1 MPEWIVVH
9 PVESGLRLLIA
20 SCVVQSLVI
29 VGIALRLLSRYLSGA
44 KLGWDDS
51 LALFA
56 FVCSM
61 GQTTLFGLLV
71 FGGLGHHA
79 DTVPISNQYSIPKI
93 LFCYEILHILSLNTA
108 KLSALSFYIKLF
120 ANKTMETITKLV
132 KGFIFVFMIGLLF
145 WQFLFCRPL
154 WRMFQWGGL
163 ENCGD
168 RKPLYLTIC
177 IFSIFSDIIL
187 LALPMPSIWT
197 LKMSRGTKIRLSL
210 LFASGLFTTAVSI
223 TRLAIIVG
231 INYRHDFSFYS
242 VSATYLA
249 DLEPHLTI
257 LCVSLPMIYS
267 LYAKFIKPKHKRNN
281 NTSGRRVGKRTIGM
295 SLSHRYD
302 KKRTFNTL
310 QETEH
315 DPFELEYI
323 YGSRGHVGY
332 NVSVDNGRPLQVP
345 SPTMKPGRVARDVG
359 SSRGSDEALVL
370 ETREGGNIP
379 SGIIVS
385 KKWSVS
391 RT

>member
-1 MPEWIVVH
+1 MPEWIVVQ

-20 SCVVQSLVI
+20 SCVIQAVVV

-51 LALFA
+51 LVLFA

-79 DTVPISNQYSIPKI
+79 DTVPSTNQYSIPKI
-93 LFCYEILHILSLNTA
+93 LFCYEILHIIALNTA

-120 ANKTMETITKLV
+120 ANKTVETISKLV
-132 KGFIFVFMIGLLF
+132 KGFIFVFMIGLLL

-177 IFSIFSDIIL
+177 SFSIITDIVL
-187 LALPMPSIWT
+187 LALPMPSIWA
-197 LKMSRGTKIRLSL
+197 LKMNRGTKFRLSV
-210 LFASGLFTTAVSI
+210 LFASGLLTTAVSI
-223 TRLAIIVG
+223 ARLASIVG
-231 INYRHDFSFYS
+231 INYRNDFSFYS
-242 VSATYLA
+242 VYATYLA

-267 LYAKFIKPKHKRNN
+267 LYAKFIKPKHKKNN
-281 NTSGRRVGKRTIGM
+281 PTSGRVGKRTVGM

-302 KKRTFNTL
+302 KKRTFNTI

-315 DPFELEYI
+315 DPFELEYVC
-323 YGSRGHVGY
+323 GSRGHVGY
-332 NVSVDNGRPLQVP
+332 NVSVDNGRPPQVP
-345 SPTMKPGRVARDVG
+345 PAILKSGKATRDVD
-359 SSRGSDEALVL
+359 SSRGSDTALVL
-370 ETREGGNIP
+370 DTREGDNIP
-379 SGIIVS
+379 GGIIVS
-385 KKWSVS
+385 RKWSVS

>member
-1 MPEWIVVH
+1 MPEWTVVH

-20 SCVVQSLVI
+20 SCVIQSLVI

-44 KLGWDDS
+44 RLGWDDS
-51 LALFA
+51 LVLFA

-79 DTVPISNQYSIPKI
+79 DTVPSSNQYSIPKI

-108 KLSALSFYIKLF
+108 KLSALSFYLKLF
-120 ANKTMETITKLV
+120 ANKSMEKITKLV
-132 KGFIFVFMIGLLF
+132 KGFIFVFMIGLLL

-177 IFSIFSDIIL
+177 TFSIFSDILL
-187 LALPMPSIWT
+187 LALPMPSIWA
-197 LKMSRGTKIRLSL
+197 LKMSRGTKFRLSL

-223 TRLAIIVG
+223 TRLATIIG

-267 LYAKFIKPKHKRNN
+267 LYAKFIKPKHKINN
-281 NTSGRRVGKRTIGM
+281 HASGRVGKRTIGM

-310 QETEH
+310 KETEH

-323 YGSRGHVGY
+323 YGSRRHVGY
-332 NVSVDNGRPLQVP
+332 NVSVDNGQPLQVP
-345 SPTMKPGRVARDVG
+345 PPTLKPGRVTRDVDT
-359 SSRGSDEALVL
+359 SRGSDTELGL
-370 ETREGGNIP
+370 ETREGGNIS

-385 KKWSVS
+385 RKWSVS